1 MSTAETIHTHADAP
15 ALLIEA
21 ADTIGNR
28 AAERALPGVE
38 RAMARTVHMF
48 NLWRGQN
55 HDGVITEQEGWMFM
69 VFLKL
74 ARAAEGKHRRDDY
87 IDGAAYLALAC
98 ECVERDAIPF

>member
-1 MSTAETIHTHADAP
+1 MTTAETTHIHADAP

-21 ADTIGNR
+21 ADTICNR
-28 AAERALPGVE
+28 AAERDSEDGE
-38 RAMARTVHMF
+38 RSMARAVHMF
-48 NLWRGQN
+48 NLWRGRHHQ
-55 HDGVITEQEGWMFM
+55 GVVTEHEGWMFM

-74 ARAAEGKHRRDDY
+74 ARAAEGKHRRHDY

>member
-1 MSTAETIHTHADAP
+1 MSTAETTHTHADAP

-28 AAERALPGVE
+28 AAERDSADGE
-38 RAMARTVHMF
+38 RSMARAVHMF
-48 NLWRGQN
+48 NIWRGRN
-55 HDGVITEQEGWMFM
+55 HQGVISEYEGWMFM

-98 ECVERDAIPF
+98 ECVERDDIPF